1 VVDLGAGLLANDCF
15 RSPLGDSHV
24 AWLQQPERFTPEH
37 HRPCRHEF
45 RHVVPEK
52 DRAEPLLASRLLAD
66 SVREVAGNLGLE
78 ALCLRADTDTWP
90 NGWYGRFGFA
100 AVGTWMGFAVCSQ
113 TGPPGCGSRDG

>member
-1 VVDLGAGLLANDCF
+1 VVWSTGWAIASAGNPVVDLEAGLLTHDCF

-52 DRAEPLLASRLLAD
+52 DRAEPLLASRLPTD
-66 SVREVAGNLGLE
+66 SVREVAGNLNPE
-78 ALCLRADTDTWP
+78 ALCLRAVADD
-90 NGWYGRFGFA
+90 
-100 AVGTWMGFAVCSQ
+100 
-113 TGPPGCGSRDG
+113 